1 CIPRRPIP
9 TLLPYTTLFRSP
21 VVSVSKAS
29 DLRFLRTKSANDFRS
44 FSFSTT
50 RIVFGPYRRV
60 FIMPPL
66 PRADRG
72 RDSPVNRGCPINTI
86 YLLLFHTGLHPDSR
100 PAGQNHPDQLP
111 RALVLALEMRGPWG
125 QVGASIP
132 GGAA

>member
-1 CIPRRPIP
+1 MGRTYASCS
-9 TLLPYTTLFRSP
+9 LPNCASLTRNSGLKILSP

-29 DLRFLRTKSANDFRS
+29 DLRFLRTKSANALRS

-66 PRADRG
+66 QGPIG
-72 RDSPVNRGCPINTI
+72 GDSPANRGCPTTTD

-111 RALVLALEMRGPWG
+111 RALVPDL
-125 QVGASIP
+125 
-132 GGAA
+132 